1 MLDIYKSFYKFQG
14 EPFRLG
20 PDHRFSY
27 VHPSYANA
35 MAYLEYAISQGEGFI
50 AVTGEPGTG
59 KTTLIRGL
67 LAGLDKKRISV
78 ATLKNIQLDP
88 DNLIEMVVNEFGL
101 RVNNKSKSSL
111 LLELEQLLKKQVQRG
126 RRAVLII
133 DEAQGLSTASIEELR
148 LLSNLQHDDRLLLQV
163 FLVGQEELMDMIH
176 SPGMEHLRQR
186 LIAAA
191 HLDRLG
197 LEEEVAYIEHRL
209 CHVGWQGDPA
219 ISEDALKL
227 IHTCSLGVPRRIN
240 LICHRLFLYGGL
252 NKKHTLV
259 GVDVQHVVGELH
271 RERVLT
277 PDKPGEGNEP
287 VTESEDES
295 KPGLRLPRASS
306 RPHIEEDSQK
316 SSSPAPEPHPVDAT
330 QQSLSTSPVPED
342 GKLEQDRADTGSSSV
357 PSKPDSGSKWSK
369 YGRNVVILALL
380 AGLLFVPVNET
391 DIKDHLLNFISVA
404 LIKVESY
411 SAMTETRGT
420 EPADD
425 PRASIPG
432 RIDRIVGV
440 YY

>member
-1 MLDIYKSFYKFQG
+1 MLDIYKSFYKFRG

-209 CHVGWQGDPA
+209 CLVGWQVCC
-219 ISEDALKL
+219 SFLSMKL
-227 IHTCSLGVPRRIN
+227 I
-240 LICHRLFLYGGL
+240 
-252 NKKHTLV
+252 
-259 GVDVQHVVGELH
+259 
-271 RERVLT
+271 
-277 PDKPGEGNEP
+277 
-287 VTESEDES
+287 
-295 KPGLRLPRASS
+295 S
-306 RPHIEEDSQK
+306 RTI
-316 SSSPAPEPHPVDAT
+316 
-330 QQSLSTSPVPED
+330 
-342 GKLEQDRADTGSSSV
+342 
-357 PSKPDSGSKWSK
+357 
-369 YGRNVVILALL
+369 Y
-380 AGLLFVPVNET
+380 
-391 DIKDHLLNFISVA
+391 
-404 LIKVESY
+404 
-411 SAMTETRGT
+411 
-420 EPADD
+420 
-425 PRASIPG
+425 
-432 RIDRIVGV
+432 
-440 YY
+440 